1 MNLKNTID
9 NTNKYTNDL
18 KLAKQKIN
26 DRILSGGGTIAN
38 TISEVPEAIDKML
51 KVNYKKMATIK
62 NLNVD
67 LFENKESVIKLK
79 NLAFRPS
86 RFFITLRGVDAN
98 RDNRYETIDSL
109 KGECAMSSSGA
120 TAVDINP
127 YDIKYE
133 HSTKSLKIKPET
145 LGAIN
150 KVIEII
156 AIE

>member
-1 MNLKNTID
+1 
-9 NTNKYTNDL
+9 
-18 KLAKQKIN
+18 
-26 DRILSGGGTIAN
+26 
-38 TISEVPEAIDKML
+38 ML

-109 KGECAMSSSGA
+109 KGEYAMSSSGA